1 MLPYLLLQLLFF
13 MFCMEENE
21 GVEGLYQGDILLNEA
36 QQTAVRSGTTKGF
49 GDILWPG
56 GVVPYIFSKEIGKMK
71 KQY

>member
-1 MLPYLLLQLLFF
+1 

-56 GVVPYIFSKEIGKMK
+56 GVVPYVFSKEIGKMK
-71 KQY
+71 KQN

>member
-1 MLPYLLLQLLFF
+1 
-13 MFCMEENE
+13 
-21 GVEGLYQGDILLNEA
+21 VEGLYQGDILLNEA

-56 GVVPYIFSKEIGKMK
+56 GVVPYVFSKEIGKMK